1 MEESVKKLCK
11 IVFKALTRR
20 ALCDI
25 LSYINLHTYIDRG
38 ALSQKYPEK
47 MSPRHGEKG
56 RVPKYASLAGRTLA
70 KGIRSVLLSHRVRRA
85 IVKKSVY

>member
-1 MEESVKKLCK
+1 M
-11 IVFKALTRR
+11 TRR

-47 MSPRHGEKG
+47 MSPGHGEKG

-70 KGIRSVLLSHRVRRA
+70 KTDKICFAVAQGAEGYREKVGILMF
-85 IVKKSVY
+85 